1 MMQALAAL
9 EKTIA
14 EIIKALETL
23 TAVRQKENA
32 AYTAESTE
40 MMQALAALEKAIVVL
55 RDATKLS
62 LLQDTAASHAA
73 WSQAASGVRAAVAAM
88 PTSMALPVERAS
100 AVTAFLEGAS
110 RLEAGYAPQS

>member
-1 MMQALAAL
+1 
-9 EKTIA
+9 
-14 EIIKALETL
+14 
-23 TAVRQKENA
+23 
-32 AYTAESTE
+32 
-40 MMQALAALEKAIVVL
+40 MQALAALEKAIVVL

-88 PTSMALPVERAS
+88 PTSMALPVERAL

-110 RLEAGYAPQS
+110 RLEAGYAPQSATVQGILKDMYETFAGDLEQLTTDEA